1 MKMHKPCIKLIVI
14 FSRIRTLGI
23 ERTGDNGSMV
33 LRKTM
38 FVNTISQEQM
48 ALPTQYPLN
57 PITPMSAKTFR
68 HHPQY
73 QSKAKS
79 SFQRAIRTKLIETY
93 PLSPHKS
100 RDNAQEE
107 SIGFTLVT
115 PSIHTPSLYKNYATY
130 LP

>member
-38 FVNTISQEQM
+38 FVDHQNTISQEQM

-57 PITPMSAKTFR
+57 PITPMSAKTPR
-68 HHPQY
+68 YHPQH

-79 SFQRAIRTKLIETY
+79 PLQRAIRTKTIETY
-93 PLSPHKS
+93 PLPPHKS
-100 RDNAQEE
+100 TR
-107 SIGFTLVT
+107 
-115 PSIHTPSLYKNYATY
+115 
-130 LP
+130 